1 MKKSHSENTVGPWAK
16 EKLDALEK
24 YLKYYCSV
32 LKNQGFTLVYVDGF
46 AGAPVT
52 TIRQSSTRSQVSELW
67 SEAGID
73 DFKDIDEFVLGSPI
87 RSLNI
92 NPGFD
97 RHYFFDLDDR
107 RVAELETLKPSWPD
121 KWVHIETGD
130 ANKRIRKLISKIG
143 HRREVRGVAFLDP
156 YGPNLEWQT
165 VVDLAASKRFEV
177 IINLPIHMALNR
189 LLMKDSQR
197 RPDWEEMVDRCF
209 GTTDWREITYPKT
222 TDLFGDTLTP
232 KADGVPELLLQMYVK
247 RLREIFPEVATPRLI
262 RNTKNSPLYY
272 LIWAGPHRKG
282 LVGAEYVL
290 GHGEKLAKKNR

>member
-52 TIRQSSTRSQVSELW
+52 TIRQPSTRAQVSELW

-165 VVDLAASKRFEV
+165 VVDLAASK
-177 IINLPIHMALNR
+177 NGGLPNFDLRVGAKSETRRHPKIR
-189 LLMKDSQR
+189 LLQTFVSRSAKIRVALQASCWFASAVAPASFASQASIMCAQITGAFCDATSSLSVCSEIQMNSRGSTRAYR
-197 RPDWEEMVDRCF
+197 R
-209 GTTDWREITYPKT
+209 GTR
-222 TDLFGDTLTP
+222 F
-232 KADGVPELLLQMYVK
+232 
-247 RLREIFPEVATPRLI
+247 
-262 RNTKNSPLYY
+262 
-272 LIWAGPHRKG
+272 LIWRVDSRRVNFIAASPCWCKG
-282 LVGAEYVL
+282 GA
-290 GHGEKLAKKNR
+290 